1 MLHLSDTSDAPQQRD
16 RERTQRDALDR
27 LSRVHG
33 EGGLRATL
41 LALLMDGEAAAAVW
55 QRETVD
61 VPLAHDLLDDAQC
74 LDERQ
79 RLPAVEAL
87 LDRVR
92 ALPKAQRRPLLHS
105 YRRVMAARGPVR
117 PIDRLQWLQMR
128 RRLGDRPLPALMP
141 VPAPEQDNEMTRLP
155 LAMREQVAAVTGY
168 LARIVPDGRPMAG
181 AAWRDAVLAR
191 FMPQDDEVQRVTPD
205 ADGLVHACAEIAAMP
220 WMLRPVL
227 MRAWVDC
234 AVMLSERGRLSRQSA
249 DALRLMA
256 ALLDSPLPPA
266 LARCYQEIGW
276 AGRGAH
282 A

>member
-1 MLHLSDTSDAPQQRD
+1 MLHLSDTSEIQRQRD
-16 RERTQRDALDR
+16 RERAQREALDR

-33 EGGLRATL
+33 EASLRATL
-41 LALLMDGEAAAAVW
+41 LALVMDPEAEAAAQAW
-55 QRETVD
+55 QRETGD
-61 VPLAHDLLDDAQC
+61 VPTAADLRDDAQS

-87 LDRVR
+87 LDRLR
-92 ALPKAQRRPLLHS
+92 ALPKAQRRPLLQA

-128 RRLGDRPLPALMP
+128 RRLGDRPLAALMP
-141 VPAPEQDNEMTRLP
+141 AEDNEMTRLP

-168 LARIVPDGRPMAG
+168 LARIVPDGRPAAG
-181 AAWRDAVLAR
+181 AAWRDAVLGR
-191 FMPQDDEVQRVTPD
+191 FMPQDDALHRVTPD
-205 ADGLVHACAEIAAMP
+205 ADGLVHACTEIAAMP

-234 AVMLSERGRLSRQSA
+234 AVALSERGRLSQPAA
-249 DALRLMA
+249 DALRLVA

-276 AGRGAH
+276 ATRGAGS
-282 A
+282 